1 MDPNI
6 RSLLL
11 KKFISLKGIEITEF
25 KKTFSNIE
33 FSDYPGETYHMISA
47 GGRGIYKPKDSPYA
61 LSIRCDMTDN
71 PYDDDIYFDEN
82 GNFEKLIYHGPASQ
96 KLHNRAK
103 NDIDSLISC
112 YEDKIPFGIIYTLDK
127 KKKSYRSLGLGIIK
141 AHNDNIYEIIPYNLI
156 DDWHKDDINKNE
168 DELNSIEVIN
178 SSKITEKNYNLKVRL
193 AQSEFRNK
201 LLAKHSKCLLC
212 DIDFRPI
219 LIASHI
225 KPWSECSDSE
235 RIDINNGLLLCPLH
249 DKLFDKGLISFD
261 KDKLI
266 ISDKIKNKNKNFLN
280 CNLKNRYNFNNAQN
294 LFLHYHKNNIFKN
307 D

>member
-82 GNFEKLIYHGPASQ
+82 GNFEKLIYHGPTSQ

-103 NDIDSLISC
+103 NDINSLISC

-141 AHNDNIYEIIPYNLI
+141 AHYDNIYEIIPYNLI
-156 DDWHKDDINKNE
+156 DDWYKDDINKNE
-168 DELNSIEVIN
+168 NELNSIEEIHSN
-178 SSKITEKNYNLKVRL
+178 KITEKNYNLKVRL

-261 KDKLI
+261 NDKLI
-266 ISDKIKNKNKNFLN
+266 ISDKIKNKNFLN
-280 CNLKNRYNFNNAQN
+280 CNLKNRYNFNNAQK

>member
-6 RSLLL
+6 RALLL
-11 KKFISLKGIEITEF
+11 NRFISLKGIEITEF

-33 FSDYPGETYHMISA
+33 FSEYLGEKYHMISA
-47 GGRGIYKPKDSPYA
+47 GGRGIYKPKNSPYA

-82 GNFEKLIYHGPASQ
+82 GNFEKLIYHGPTSQ

-112 YEDKIPFGIIYTLDK
+112 YEDKIPFGIIYTLG

-141 AHNDNIYEIIPYNLI
+141 SHNNNMYEIIPYNLI
-156 DDWHKDDINKNE
+156 DDLHKDDISINE
-168 DELNSIEVIN
+168 DDLNSIEEIHYN
-178 SSKITEKNYNLKVRL
+178 KITEKKYNLKVRL
-193 AQSEFRNK
+193 AQSEFRNN
-201 LLAKHSKCLLC
+201 LLSKHSKCLLC
-212 DIDFRPI
+212 DIDFKPI

-235 RIDINNGLLLCPLH
+235 RLDINNGFLLCPLH
-249 DKLFDKGLISFD
+249 DKLFDKGLISFNED
-261 KDKLI
+261 TLV
-266 ISDKIKNKNKNFLN
+266 ISDKIKNKDFFKSNSK
-280 CNLKNRYNFNNAQN
+280 KIYNFNNEQKS
-294 LFLHYHKNNIFKN
+294 FLSYHKNNIFKN